1 MAKNSADKSA
11 TAATL
16 KKEVPVAIAVE
27 KLPVPVTIATLVSAA
42 SVEEK
47 ISYGD
52 YPFNTALTIGI
63 VKTTMIQEN
72 MTIHVSAD
80 PNEMSKEFE
89 VFTYNT
95 MSNTDA
101 NAGRIIFREGTKS
114 FKHFKHIGILSYT
127 VREVSNELEY
137 EAFLLEAKAAN
148 LYYSKNVPWML
159 HSGMKAG
166 SCEIFGPPANLGIA
180 SGRMA
185 LPAYNTNPL
194 YASTSTSLNS
204 QEMKTNSLKKY
215 IVDLFQWERHNYDAD
230 IGLSEDFIGKAVKAD
245 NMDILRDN
253 LQMFVSEGC
262 LQNTTVDKH
271 YSLIRRP

>member
-1 MAKNSADKSA
+1 
-11 TAATL
+11 
-16 KKEVPVAIAVE
+16 
-27 KLPVPVTIATLVSAA
+27 
-42 SVEEK
+42 
-47 ISYGD
+47 
-52 YPFNTALTIGI
+52 
-63 VKTTMIQEN
+63 MIQEN
-72 MTIHVSAD
+72 MTIHALAD

-95 MSNTDA
+95 V
-101 NAGRIIFREGTKS
+101 
-114 FKHFKHIGILSYT
+114 GILSYT

-166 SCEIFGPPANLGIA
+166 SCGIFGPPANLGIA
-180 SGRMA
+180 FGRMA
-185 LPAYNTNPL
+185 LPAYNTNPF

-204 QEMKTNSLKKY
+204 QEMYKQLEK
-215 IVDLFQWERHNYDAD
+215 IVDLFQWKRHNYDAD
-230 IGLSEDFIGKAVKAD
+230 IGLSEDFVGKAVKAD

-253 LQMFVSEGC
+253 LQMFVSEGR
-262 LQNTTVDKH
+262 LQNTTDDKH